1 MNKVV
6 KAILADP
13 RARALA
19 EECVHLKRRLAEKL
33 TAFDELIDAMSYVQ
47 ETTGEIREI
56 DVAQSLIDLQDG
68 LLAAL
73 DDLETNRTAHA
84 LRARSRIH

>member
-1 MNKVV
+1 MNNVV
-6 KAILADP
+6 RAILTDP
-13 RARALA
+13 GAFALA
-19 EECVHLKRRLAEKL
+19 EECIHLKRRLVDKL
-33 TAFDELIDAMSYVQ
+33 TAFDELIEAMYHVQ
-47 ETTGEIREI
+47 ETVGEIREV
-56 DVAQSLIDLQDG
+56 DVAKSLAALHSC

>member
-1 MNKVV
+1 MNKAVL
-6 KAILADP
+6 AILTSP

-19 EECVHLKRRLAEKL
+19 EECIHLKRQLADKL
-33 TAFDELIDAMSYVQ
+33 TSFDELIEAINHVQ

-56 DVAQSLIDLQDG
+56 DVAQSLTDLHDG
-68 LLAAL
+68 LLAAIA
-73 DDLETNRTAHA
+73 DLETNRTAHA